1 MIKHNVLFMRGKI
14 AKDDYVVSE
23 SLKKVRYKKF
33 ARDIL
38 KAIGLGL
45 GIVFALSSP
54 KGARKFFR
62 GLKQEWNGR
71 SAKDTLERLRERK
84 LIAFQEQSDGSF
96 QVVLTEEGKQK
107 LEEWS
112 IDDLVIPVQKR
123 WDGRWRMIAFDISE
137 KRKKAR
143 EALRQTLQR
152 LGFFQLQKSI
162 FVHPY
167 PCEAEIRLLK
177 SVFSILDHEVLYF
190 STDIIPREKYLK
202 QHFKLS

>member
-1 MIKHNVLFMRGKI
+1 MKRKI
-14 AKDDYVVSE
+14 TKNDYIVSE
-23 SLKKVRYKKF
+23 SLKKMRYKKL

-38 KAIGLGL
+38 KAVGLGV
-45 GIVFALSSP
+45 GIVFALGSP
-54 KGARKFFR
+54 QGTRRFFK

-84 LIAFQEQSDGSF
+84 LIAFQEQKDGSF
-96 QVVLTEEGKQK
+96 QVILTEEGKQK

-112 IDDLVIPVQKR
+112 IEDLVIPVQKR
-123 WDGRWRMIAFDISE
+123 WDGRWRIVAFDISE

-143 EALRQTLQR
+143 EALRAMLKHF
-152 LGFFQLQKSI
+152 GFFQLQKSI

-167 PCEAEIRLLK
+167 PCEAEIHLLK

-190 STDIIPREKYLK
+190 STDTIPREKYLK
-202 QHFKLS
+202 QQFKLFRY